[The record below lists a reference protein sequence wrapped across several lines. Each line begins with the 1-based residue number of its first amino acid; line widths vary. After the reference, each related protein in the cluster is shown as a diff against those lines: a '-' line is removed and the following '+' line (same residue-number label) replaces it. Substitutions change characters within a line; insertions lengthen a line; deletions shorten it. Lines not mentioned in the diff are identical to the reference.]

1 MTRGMHT
8 AIWFTGL
15 AVFLALLS
23 LLSSVLFPFVAG
35 MAVAYFLDPVADRLE
50 KWGVSRTLATVL
62 ILATF
67 FVAAVALAIF
77 LFPLLQGQV
86 VGLFTRL
93 PDLIETLRLQAE
105 PLLKQMW
112 ADLPPDTLEQLRD
125 TAGSF
130 TSEAVQWI
138 LGLLA
143 GLWREGLALF
153 QLLSLV
159 LITPVVAFYLLRDW
173 DLIIARLD
181 DLLPRESAPTIR
193 VQVAEIDRT
202 IAGFVR
208 GQATVC
214 LVLAGFYGV
223 CLTLVE
229 LQSGLLVGIGAG
241 LISFIPY
248 VGALAGIAAA
258 MGIAL
263 VQFSEWTPSVLV
275 AVIFLV
281 GHAAESYVLTPK
293 LVGGR
298 VGLQPIW
305 IIFALLAGGAL
316 FGFTGILLAVP
327 AAAVIGVMVRFAVER
342 YLRSRFYRG
351 EESLRAAPAD
361 KDGR

>member
-1 MTRGMHT
+1 MHT

-153 QLLSLV
+153 
-159 LITPVVAFYLLRDW
+159 ITPVVAFYLLRDW